1 MLLCNHGRY
10 RMRENILNA
19 THTMRVCGL
28 GLVITLLVGCS
39 GEGDADL
46 RANIRAVKARPA
58 GKITPV
64 PEFKPYET
72 FAYSDSNLRDPF
84 SVYTNE
90 SEQGATSGN
99 GFDLRPDI
107 NRNKEALEDY
117 PLDTL
122 HFVGHLEKGG
132 EQWAIITSPDQLVY
146 RVKVGNHLG
155 TNYGEI
161 IQISET
167 QIDIKEIVQ
176 DGLGGWL
183 EREAALSLTE

>member
-1 MLLCNHGRY
+1 MVMVNHGRNQ
-10 RMRENILNA
+10 MRENIFDAMSN
-19 THTMRVCGL
+19 MRLYSL
-28 GLVITLLVGCS
+28 GMIFVLLMGCS
-39 GEGDADL
+39 GNDDDL
-46 RANIRAVKARPA
+46 YSRIKSVKARPA

-72 FAYSDSNLRDPF
+72 FTYADSNLRDPF
-84 SVYTNE
+84 SVFTND
-90 SEQGATSGN
+90 SEQGGFTSS
-99 GFDLRPDI
+99 DMSLRPDI

-122 HFVGHLEKGG
+122 HFVGHLEKDG
-132 EQWAIITSPDQLVY
+132 ERWAIITSPDQLVY

-161 IQISET
+161 LTISET
-167 QIDIKEIVQ
+167 RIEIKEIIQ
-176 DGLGGWL
+176 DGLGGWI

>member
-1 MLLCNHGRY
+1 MSNYNGIDRVRGIVHSDMSIVVRMCCLTILLTVLTGLSSN
-10 RMRENILNA
+10 ENDLYSNIK
-19 THTMRVCGL
+19 
-28 GLVITLLVGCS
+28 LVKSL
-39 GEGDADL
+39 
-46 RANIRAVKARPA
+46 PA
-58 GKITPV
+58 GKIQPV

-72 FAYSDSNLRDPF
+72 FVYADSNLRDPF
-84 SVYTNE
+84 SVYTSDGANDGQNN
-90 SEQGATSGN
+90 SELN
-99 GFDLRPDI
+99 LRPDMD
-107 NRNKEALEDY
+107 RNKEALEEY

-132 EQWAIITSPDQLVY
+132 EKWAIITSPDNLVY

-161 IQISET
+161 VTISET
-167 QIDIKEIVQ
+167 QIDIKEIIQ